1 MEIMNTKA
9 YSEWLREI
17 KCLTRSQRKSVLSE
31 LNAVESQEA
40 IIDELENNHAHQC
53 PHCQSERLGR
63 WGRQSG
69 LQRFRCR
76 DCGKCFN
83 ALTGTPLARLRH
95 KECWLDYSQALIEGL
110 TVRDAAVRCGVAKT
124 TSFRWR
130 HRFLT
135 DVAELKVTRLT
146 GIVEAD
152 ETYFPLSFKGS
163 RQLPRPPHRR
173 GHAIHQRGTGNEQVP
188 VLVLRDRHGATTDFK
203 LSVASQIEEAPIL
216 GQVIASDAVLCTD
229 GSASLRCAARQAGIA
244 HRALNLSAGVRVLAG
259 VYHIQNVN
267 AYDSR
272 LKNWMIRFHGVATKY
287 LENYLGWRRG
297 LERWGDQITPC
308 VILQAAAGRYEHF
321 QLLTQ
326 T

>member
-1 MEIMNTKA
+1 MDTKT
-9 YSEWLREI
+9 YQEWQQGLSR
-17 KCLTRSQRKSVLSE
+17 LTRKQRKSVLSQ
-31 LNAVESQEA
+31 LNAAESREA
-40 IIDELENNHAHQC
+40 IIEQLDEFPVHQC
-53 PHCQSERLGR
+53 PSCQSQRLGR

-76 DCGKCFN
+76 DCKKCFN
-83 ALTGTPLARLRH
+83 VLTGTPLARLRH
-95 KECWLDYSQALIEGL
+95 KDRWLDYSQALIEGL
-110 TVRDAAVRCGVAKT
+110 TIRKAAVRCVIAKT

-130 HRFLT
+130 HRFLHE
-135 DVAELKVTRLT
+135 VATVKASGLT

-163 RQLPRPPHRR
+163 RQLSRPPHRR
-173 GHAIHQRGTGNEQVP
+173 GHAIHQRGTSEEQVP
-188 VLVLRDRHGATTDFK
+188 VLVLRDRQGTTTDFK
-203 LSVASQIEEAPIL
+203 LKAATQREEAPIL
-216 GQVIASDAVLCTD
+216 RQVIATDAILCSD
-229 GSASLRCAARQAGIA
+229 GGASLKAAARQVGIA
-244 HRALNLSAGVRVLAG
+244 HRALNLSAGIRVLAG

-272 LKNWMIRFHGVATKY
+272 LKVWMKRFHGVATKY

-297 LERWGDQITPC
+297 LERWGSCITPTI
-308 VILQAAAGRYEHF
+308 ILNAAVGRSEPF